1 MRLKLLFMSAAVF
14 FTAGNCISQTLFTYG
29 KYPVSKDE
37 FLRAYNKNNAPV
49 TDKATAMREY
59 FDLYANFKLK
69 VRAAEEMKLDTLPQ
83 LRADLDNFRQQVQDN
98 YMNDEKGLS
107 VLMDEAFARSQ
118 KDLHVLHFSIPVPE
132 DATATDTARIFK
144 NMKAL
149 QSHLS
154 KGGTDYEKIAGDQG
168 AKFSDLGFIT
178 VFSLPYNYENLVYS
192 MHPGQVSDPVR
203 SRYAWHIFKLV
214 DERKSIGKWKVAQ
227 ILLAYPPDADEKVKK
242 DIMTKAESIYAEAK
256 KGADFGKLASQYS
269 EDRYT
274 YLGAGELP
282 EFGTGK
288 YEPAFEDQVLAL
300 KRDGEISKPFASSY
314 GVHILKRLGH
324 TDMPM
329 RKDDPVIQF
338 EHKQK
343 ILQDSRI
350 EEAKQKFAKEA
361 MKVTGFKLT
370 NAVKEADLFRFA
382 DSVLVDLSENKSDS
396 YPISNKILFRFKDG
410 SKKGSDWLNFVR
422 DYKGNASLYQKES
435 DKGLWEKFQNVS
447 ILEYYKNH
455 LEEFNQDFAY
465 QMKEFRDGNMLF
477 EVMERNVW
485 GKASADSEGLK
496 KYYSEHMSSYKWPE
510 SADVILVTA
519 SDDKTAQQTKAD
531 LESGKSWKLIL
542 EDGNALVQLDSGRYE
557 LSQVSDSTSKIKPV
571 DGSYS
576 KFVNNP
582 DGSVSF
588 TKYLH
593 IYPANQQRSFE
604 EARGLVINDYQGVLE
619 KKWLEEL
626 RKKYPVKLDEA
637 VFRQMTK

>member
-1 MRLKLLFMSAAVF
+1 MSAAVF

-69 VRAAEEMKLDTLPQ
+69 VKAAEEMKLDTLPQ

-144 NMKAL
+144 NIKSL
-149 QSHLS
+149 QSNLS
-154 KGGTDYEKIAGDQG
+154 KGGTDYEKLAGDLG
-168 AKFSDLGFIT
+168 GKFSDLGFIT

-192 MHPGQVSDPVR
+192 MRPGQVSDPVR

-274 YLGAGELP
+274 YLGGGELP

-382 DSVLVDLSENKSDS
+382 DSVLVDLSENKADS

-435 DKGLWEKFQNVS
+435 DKGLWEKFQNLS

>member
-1 MRLKLLFMSAAVF
+1 MRLKLLFMSATLF

-37 FLRAYNKNNAPV
+37 FLRAYNKNNTPV
-49 TDKATAMREY
+49 TDKTTAMREY

-69 VRAAEEMKLDTLPQ
+69 VKAAEEMKLDTLPQ
-83 LRADLDNFRQQVQDN
+83 LKADLDNFRQQVQDN

-118 KDLHVLHFSIPVPE
+118 KDLHVLHFSISIPE
-132 DATATDTARIFK
+132 GASATDTAKAFK
-144 NMKAL
+144 NIKAL
-149 QSHLS
+149 QANLA
-154 KGGTDYEKIAGDQG
+154 KGGSDYEKLAGEQG
-168 AKFSDLGFIT
+168 SKFSDMGFIT
-178 VFSLPYNYENLVYS
+178 VFSLPYNYENLVYN
-192 MHPGQVSDPVR
+192 MKPGQVSEPVR
-203 SRYAWHIFKLV
+203 SKSAWHIFKLAE
-214 DERKSIGKWKVAQ
+214 ERKSIGKWKVSQ
-227 ILLAYPPDADEKVKK
+227 ILLVYPPDADEQVKK
-242 DIMTKAESIYAEAK
+242 DIMKKAELIYADAK

-274 YLGAGELP
+274 YLGGGELP

-288 YEPAFEDQVLAL
+288 YEPAFEEQVISL
-300 KRDGEISKPFASSY
+300 KRDGDISKPFASSY

-350 EEAKQKFAKEA
+350 DEAKQKFAKEA
-361 MKVTGFKLT
+361 MQVTGFKLT

-382 DSVLVDLSENKSDS
+382 DSVMVDLSENKSDKF
-396 YPISNKILFRFKDG
+396 PISNKVLFNFSRG

-422 DYKGNASLYQKES
+422 DYKGNPSLYQKES

-447 ILEYYKNH
+447 VLEYYKDH
-455 LEEFNQDFAY
+455 LEDFNKDFAY

-485 GKASADSEGLK
+485 GKASADAEGLK
-496 KYYSEHMSSYKWPE
+496 RYYDDHMPSYKWPE

-519 SDDKTAQQTKAD
+519 SDEKTAQQAKAD

-542 EDGNALVQLDSGRYE
+542 EEGNALVQLDSGRYE
-557 LSQVSDSTSKIKPV
+557 LGQVIDSSITTKPT

-576 KFVNNP
+576 RFVSNP

-593 IYPANQQRSFE
+593 LYPANQQRSFE
-604 EARGLVINDYQGVLE
+604 EARGLVINDYQTVLE

-637 VFRQMTK
+637 VFKQMVK